1 MCMFETQ
8 DLLNRTTGEPTCDV
22 FGDSN
27 RFLHDHSKSASC
39 SGEVIPAR
47 TVSSNNM
54 SSATNT
60 PPNNNTSSTTNTSS
74 NTCSFTNGHASST
87 NDTSSSS
94 SHNDNYKASQKSS
107 ESSSSSS
114 TFVLPN
120 NFKSTNIIN
129 NDAATYI
136 IIPGP
141 IRSPTQKI
149 SNHLTFLSPPPL
161 HNPWLP
167 LESFK
172 PQVVHMETIHQN
184 QTCNPLSV
192 VQGHSQICTVLVLL
206 YALVRTQSYLFL
218 FSRLRSLFV
227 PDYLCIPST
236 VFAPGERD
244 FELCRY
250 VVAIHKHFFMYH
262 DINIYETP
270 TFPADIVNCVFPIHQ
285 VVIKYNQL
293 DEHEIHYTDHM
304 KQNPPFILRLHL
316 EKHTTK
322 RRLIDVCTAYSKH
335 CGSLSTIF
343 FVVFNGHTRLVKR
356 IVPEWNSVILHD
368 PHGREEE
375 LTIDDMEMYVV
386 ALLKAQDLVV
396 MPPCEK
402 EKNKKK
408 KSAMTN

>member
-8 DLLNRTTGEPTCDV
+8 DLNRKTGEPTCDV

-47 TVSSNNM
+47 TVSSINM

-74 NTCSFTNGHASST
+74 NTCSFTNGHDSST

-94 SHNDNYKASQKSS
+94 SDNDKDDKSSQKSS
-107 ESSSSSS
+107 KSSSSSS
-114 TFVLPN
+114 IYVVPN
-120 NFKSTNIIN
+120 VKGSNIIN
-129 NDAATYI
+129 NMAATYI

-141 IRSPTQKI
+141 IRSPTQKT

-167 LESFK
+167 LESVK
-172 PQVVHMETIHQN
+172 PQVAALETIHKH

-192 VQGHSQICTVLVLL
+192 VQGGSQICTVLVLL
-206 YALVRTQSYLFL
+206 YALVRTQSNLFL

-227 PDYLCIPST
+227 PDYLRIPSA

-270 TFPADIVNCVFPIHQ
+270 T
-285 VVIKYNQL
+285 
-293 DEHEIHYTDHM
+293 
-304 KQNPPFILRLHL
+304 
-316 EKHTTK
+316 
-322 RRLIDVCTAYSKH
+322 
-335 CGSLSTIF
+335 
-343 FVVFNGHTRLVKR
+343 
-356 IVPEWNSVILHD
+356 
-368 PHGREEE
+368 
-375 LTIDDMEMYVV
+375 
-386 ALLKAQDLVV
+386 
-396 MPPCEK
+396 
-402 EKNKKK
+402 
-408 KSAMTN
+408 